1 MKVILTQEL
10 KGKGGEGDVVDV
22 ARGYAVNYLLPRK
35 LAIEATPGNLKQ
47 LDARKGNILKRE
59 ETRIGEA
66 RTLAERLEGG
76 RVTIEAKAGEEG
88 RLFGSVTSP
97 MIVDAIATQLDAEV
111 DRRKVDVHGQ
121 IKTLGEHTV
130 TVQVYR
136 DIKTEVVVVVVPE
149 GGAPVAEPTVEQVIA
164 AVDAEEAEVA
174 EEPVADGAEVTYEVA
189 DEVAEADED
198 EAEEPVE

>member
-22 ARGYAVNYLLPRK
+22 AHGYAVNYLLPRK

-59 ETRIGEA
+59 ESRIGEA

-111 DRRKVDVHGQ
+111 DRRKVDVHGH
-121 IKTLGEHTV
+121 IKELGEHTI

-136 DIKTEVVVVVVPE
+136 DIKTEVTVVVVPE
-149 GGAPVAEPTVEQVIA
+149 GGVVEQAEPTVEEVIA
-164 AVDAEEAEVA
+164 AVEAEEAA
-174 EEPVADGAEVTYEVA
+174 ED
-189 DEVAEADED
+189 DAEAAEDDDLEAD
-198 EAEEPVE
+198 EAEETDVEEPAE

>member
-59 ETRIGEA
+59 ESRLGEA

-111 DRRKVDVHGQ
+111 DRRKVDAHGH
-121 IKTLGEHTV
+121 IKELGEHVV

-136 DIKTEVVVVVVPE
+136 DIKTEVTVVVVPE
-149 GGAPVAEPTVEQVIA
+149 GGVVEQAEPTVEEVIA
-164 AVDAEEAEVA
+164 AVEAEEAAEAEAEA
-174 EEPVADGAEVTYEVA
+174 EELA
-189 DEVAEADED
+189 DEETAEADEP
-198 EAEEPVE
+198 AE

>member
-47 LDARKGNILKRE
+47 LEARKGNILQRE
-59 ETRIGEA
+59 EARVAEA

-97 MIVDAIATQLDAEV
+97 MIVDAIASQLEAEV
-111 DRRKVDVHGQ
+111 DRRKVDVHGH
-121 IKTLGEHTV
+121 IKTLGEHIID
-130 TVQVYR
+130 VQVYR
-136 DIKTEVVVVVVPE
+136 DIRTEVIVVVVPE
-149 GGAPVAEPTVEQVIA
+149 GGAPEQAEPTVEEVLT
-164 AVDAEEAEVA
+164 VVEAEEAAEEQVAAEVA
-174 EEPVADGAEVTYEVA
+174 EDE
-189 DEVAEADED
+189 EVAEP
-198 EAEEPVE
+198 AE

>member
-10 KGKGGEGDVVDV
+10 KGKGGEGDVVEV

-35 LAIEATPGNLKQ
+35 LAVEATPGNIKQ

-76 RVTIEAKAGEEG
+76 RVTIAAKAGEEG

-111 DRRKVDVHGQ
+111 DRRKVDVHGH
-121 IKTLGEHTV
+121 IKELGEHTV

-136 DIKTEVVVVVVPE
+136 EIKTEVVVVVVPE
-149 GGAPVAEPTVEQVIA
+149 GGVAEQAEPTLAEVIA
-164 AVDAEEAEVA
+164 EVEAEEAAAEGDVEAEGHVEVEPEETIDEETPAA
-174 EEPVADGAEVTYEVA
+174 EESTE
-189 DEVAEADED
+189 
-198 EAEEPVE
+198 

>member
-59 ETRIGEA
+59 ESRIGEA

-111 DRRKVDVHGQ
+111 DRRKVDVHGH
-121 IKTLGEHTV
+121 IKELGEHTI

-136 DIKTEVVVVVVPE
+136 DIKTEVTVVVVPE
-149 GGAPVAEPTVEQVIA
+149 GGVVEQAEPTVEEVIA
-164 AVDAEEAEVA
+164 AVEAEEAA
-174 EEPVADGAEVTYEVA
+174 EDDTEAAEDG
-189 DEVAEADED
+189 DLEAD
-198 EAEEPVE
+198 EAEETDVEEPVE